1 MEIVGCN
8 EEDYE
13 TLAGIWERSVRA
25 THTFLPEEDIIDI
38 KSALATEYFPHVDL
52 YGVLSEEG
60 AIAGFMGISGTKLE
74 MLFIDDCMRGR
85 GLGTRL
91 VESAIAM
98 GVSSVDVNEQNEAA
112 LGFYLAKGFHMVSR
126 DEYDSEGRPFPI
138 LHLALQ

>member
-91 VESAIAM
+91 VESAAM